1 MLHQR
6 LKEETR
12 AAHEALHTHP
22 LLMPL
27 GEGEL
32 TLAHYSR
39 ALEGFYQFYSHFEEA
54 AAPCASTD
62 FVSAPVLHWLEKDFS
77 VLDMQPE
84 REIIHYFK
92 SEIHDMADYLGY
104 LYVKQGSTLGGQL
117 ISKHIHT
124 HIHLAPGEE
133 QFFFYGFGKET
144 GPRWKAFL
152 SYLEQQEG
160 TVDDERVIL
169 AANAVFADMAAIC
182 DAMAERER

>member
-1 MLHQR
+1 MLHQL
-6 LKEETR
+6 LKDETR

-32 TLAHYSR
+32 TLSKYSH
-39 ALEGFYQFYSHFEEA
+39 ALEAFYQFYCHFEQSA
-54 AAPCASTD
+54 ASYASTAY
-62 FVSAPVLHWLEKDFS
+62 VSAPVLHWLEKDFS
-77 VLDMQPE
+77 ILDMQPK
-84 REIIHYFK
+84 REKIHCFK
-92 SEIHDMADYLGY
+92 TEIRDMADYLGY

-117 ISKHIHT
+117 IAKHVHK
-124 HIHLAPGEE
+124 HVNLAPGEE

-152 SYLEQQEG
+152 SYLEEQEKH
-160 TVDDERVIL
+160 VNQERVIA
-169 AANAVFADMAAIC
+169 AANAVFVDMTAIC